1 MPHFASTRLLSRMVF
16 VLVLLSLLV
25 SCSAPSAKITP
36 PEGYKLL
43 WSDEFDGKEIDLK
56 NWTYDLGAGGWGNG
70 EAQYYTNRPENA
82 RIEDGMLVIEALQE
96 KYEDSYYTSARLKT
110 QGLQTFQ
117 YGRIEARVNV
127 TGALDPVLLDMQ
139 EKMRA
144 HAMYPK
150 CFDVKTSQLML
161 FGMLM
166 MDLNDAA
173 PLHGIAARR
182 AGATWEELQAVVS
195 LAFLFRG
202 LSAANRG
209 AELLAN
215 IAKREADDEAAA
227 KEKK

>member
-1 MPHFASTRLLSRMVF
+1 MIPPR
-16 VLVLLSLLV
+16 V
-25 SCSAPSAKITP
+25 SVDVVRERIGTYADKQQTAEQRYDIYKELIGFLP
-36 PEGYKLL
+36 P
-43 WSDEFDGKEIDLK
+43 
-56 NWTYDLGAGGWGNG
+56 
-70 EAQYYTNRPENA
+70 
-82 RIEDGMLVIEALQE
+82 
-96 KYEDSYYTSARLKT
+96 
-110 QGLQTFQ
+110 
-117 YGRIEARVNV
+117 RIEARVNV

-161 FGMLM
+161 FGMLL

-173 PLHGIAARR
+173 PLHGIAARL